1 MYTMT
6 VVSAREL
13 RANLSQY
20 LRRLEGGERFT
31 VTRRGKVL
39 GTIEPQAAAESDA
52 DAAIWKM
59 VREGKASWSGK
70 KFVPPTKRVKLKGKG
85 PTLSEMILEDRG

>member
-1 MYTMT
+1 MT

-39 GTIEPQAAAESDA
+39 GTIEPQAAAESDSE
-52 DAAIWKM
+52 AAIWKM

-70 KFVPPTKRVKLKGKG
+70 RFVPPTQGVPLIGEG
-85 PTLSEMILEDRG
+85 PLPSEMIIEDRG

>member
-1 MYTMT
+1 MT

-31 VTRRGKVL
+31 LTRRGKVL
-39 GTIEPQAAAESDA
+39 GTIEPKAAAESDA

-59 VREGKASWSGK
+59 VREGRASWSGK
-70 KFVPPTKRVKLKGKG
+70 KFTPPKRTFKLKGEG